1 VEKVKAKG
9 PATVPALHVGDI
21 IRRHNGKSGTHSN
34 TYSKPHS
41 YSYTYTNTHSINY
54 SRAQSDSQASSHATS
69 SARRRRGEGSGA
81 DLVFFSTQ
89 QRQRDINKRK

>member
-1 VEKVKAKG
+1 VKAKG

-41 YSYTYTNTHSINY
+41 YTYTNTHSINY
-54 SRAQSDSQASSHATS
+54 SRAQSDSQASPHATS
-69 SARRRRGEGSGA
+69 SPAAAMIPHLSDSSPPKRASEAKGSYY
-81 DLVFFSTQ
+81 LRSV
-89 QRQRDINKRK
+89 IVE